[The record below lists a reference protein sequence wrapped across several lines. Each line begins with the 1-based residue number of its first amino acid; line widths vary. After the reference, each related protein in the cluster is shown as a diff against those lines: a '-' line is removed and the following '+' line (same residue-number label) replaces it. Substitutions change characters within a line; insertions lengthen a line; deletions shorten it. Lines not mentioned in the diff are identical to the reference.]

1 MVELVCAACGRKD
14 TVKSRGGRKY
24 CDECK
29 GLSYSGRARIRK
41 ELAEAAEAAAAQT
54 LKERRERDPF
64 DPALMN
70 DKRLGAVIK
79 MFGMTYGTYTAAHRG
94 GILIPLLKDKGFA
107 DPEKMLR
114 KLEED

>member
-1 MVELVCAACGRKD
+1 MVELVCAACGRKV

-29 GLSYSGRARIRK
+29 GLTDTQRRALVKRQ
-41 ELAEAAEAAAAQT
+41 EEAAAAAAWES
-54 LKERRERDPF
+54 LKEQRERDPF
-64 DPALMN
+64 DPALMD

-79 MFGMTYGTYTAAHRG
+79 MFGMTYGTYRAAYRG
-94 GILIPLLKDKGFA
+94 GILIPLLKDKGFS

-114 KLEED
+114 ELEVD